1 MEDSKY
7 STLQHTTQSHNTHTM
22 GAAGSIEME
31 KATAT
36 VDEPVDKAKG
46 AELAG
51 DKWNEEMFD
60 AFARFVLTVVSPW
73 FTQ

>member
-1 MEDSKY
+1 
-7 STLQHTTQSHNTHTM
+7 M